1 MLDRLSLR
9 LRIGLFFILLAVAV
23 PIVVGGALA
32 FAAQRLDG
40 GNPLPHLVLA
50 GGIATAGLLVLIG
63 TVWQLFDTNVA
74 RPITSISRDLQTLMH
89 ANPGHE
95 VATQDARYLGLL
107 APTVEEISTT
117 LKTARADFD
126 ARVAQATSKAEEQ
139 RKRLE
144 AILRDLDEGV
154 IVCNRSHQV
163 MLYNR
168 RALAILNDRGELGLA
183 RSLFALL
190 ERQALVNTLERL
202 TNRLVSGRYKTHK
215 NFLSTPFAFSTRDGD
230 VVLQGKM
237 TLMTS
242 DSGEDTGKGTGDAL
256 VTGYVLT
263 FSDDMEEMERRAAA
277 DRLLRAYIDDVR
289 SPVTSLVATTQTL
302 ADVPDLSQGEIAEMT
317 QLMKAE
323 STRLAE
329 RLEQL
334 SNDYEATATSHW
346 PMCDVWSANVLSIVA
361 TRYRD
366 NPVIACDVSG
376 ESIWLHCDSNT
387 IIELMDAFVM
397 RLVEEVGITTFALT
411 AHQGERRPYVEI
423 VWTGEQ
429 PVPGSVEKWADAPL
443 PKTVAGLTAQDIL
456 DHHRSKPFCEQGPDG
471 AMRLRIPLLPPVD
484 EHLGKVQSGAPIR
497 LEFYDFDL
505 IERLEEAGD
514 LAGRPLR
521 DLTYVVFDTETTG
534 LEPSKGDEIVSIAGV
549 RVVNGRVLTGEA
561 FDQFVNPKRK
571 IPQRSTLVHGISD
584 EMVKDAPTIETVL
597 PRFRDYVG
605 DSVIVAHNAAFDLR
619 FLELKKDVTGISFD
633 NPVLD
638 TVLLSAIVHDHT
650 DQHTLDAVAER
661 FAIEIPPE
669 TRHTALGDSLAT
681 AGVLV
686 KMIDLLEVNGIR
698 TLGEAL
704 AACNRAVQI
713 RRAQAKY

>member
-9 LRIGLFFILLAVAV
+9 TRIGLFFVLLAGAV
-23 PIVVGGALA
+23 PLIIGGALA
-32 FAAQRLDG
+32 FAAQRLE

-50 GGIATAGLLVLIG
+50 GGIATVGLLVLIG
-63 TVWQLFDTNVA
+63 YVWQLFDTNVA
-74 RPITSISRDLQTLMH
+74 RPITSVSRDLQTLLH

-95 VATQDARYLGLL
+95 VATQEARYLGLL
-107 APTVEEISTT
+107 GPTIDEISTT
-117 LKTARADFD
+117 LKSARDDFD
-126 ARVAQATSKAEEQ
+126 AKVARATAKAEEQ

-163 MLYNR
+163 LLYNR
-168 RALAILNDRGELGLA
+168 RALSILKDSGELGLA

-202 TNRLVSGRYKTHK
+202 TNRLVSGRYKSHK
-215 NFLSTPFAFSTRDGD
+215 NYLSTPFAFSTRDGE

-237 TLMTS
+237 TLMT
-242 DSGEDTGKGTGDAL
+242 GGDDRTQSANDNM

-263 FSDDMEEMERRAAA
+263 FSDDMEDMERRASA
-277 DRLLRAYIDDVR
+277 DRLLRAFIDDVR
-289 SPVTSLVATTQTL
+289 SPVASLLATSETL
-302 ADVPDLSQGEIAEMT
+302 SDVPDLSAAEVGEMT
-317 QLMKAE
+317 ALLKSE
-323 STRLAE
+323 SARLAE

-334 SNDYEATATSHW
+334 SNDYEASATSHW
-346 PMCDVWSANVLSIVA
+346 PMSDVYSGNVLSIVA
-361 TRYRD
+361 SRYRD
-366 NPVIACDVSG
+366 NPVITCDVSG

-387 IIELMDAFVM
+387 IIELLDAFIM
-397 RLVEEVGITTFALT
+397 KLVEKVGVTTFALT
-411 AHQGERRPYVEI
+411 ATAGERRPYVEI
-423 VWTGEQ
+423 VWTGEE
-429 PVPGSVEKWADAPL
+429 PAPKDVESWAAAPL

-456 DHHRSKPFCEQGPDG
+456 DHHRSRPYCERGDAG
-471 AMRLRIPLLPPVD
+471 SVHLRIPLLPPVD
-484 EHLGKVQSGAPIR
+484 EHVGTIQAGAPIR

-505 IERLEEAGD
+505 LEMLEEAGD
-514 LAGRPLR
+514 LADRPLR
-521 DLTYVVFDTETTG
+521 ELTYIVFDTETTG

-561 FDQFVNPKRK
+561 FDQLVNPKRK
-571 IPQRSTLVHGISD
+571 IPQRSTIVHGISD
-584 EMVKDAPTIETVL
+584 EMVKDAPTIEQVL

-605 DSVIVAHNAAFDLR
+605 ESVIVAHNAAFDLR

-686 KMIDLLEVNGIR
+686 RMIELLEVNGIR

-704 AACNRAVQI
+704 SACDRIVQI
-713 RRAQAKY
+713 RRKQAKY